1 MSDTCYLGFWMWVCL
16 GATCIWFI
24 SILSCVSVWSLGS
37 EVSYRK
43 LPNEYILAY
52 CTLPCYWSNKIQKT
66 KSSLGFNKSSSTYHS
81 KASVCTYRKW
91 LISYFR
97 FSCADF
103 FPKLREWNYNFI
115 LNGSRLYWHIFS
127 LLFEIW
133 SQVRQFSKRV
143 WYLQHCIKPSGSSS
157 GL

>member
-1 MSDTCYLGFWMWVCL
+1 MLGFWMWVCL
-16 GATCIWFI
+16 GTTCIWFI
-24 SILSCVSVWSLGS
+24 SICHVYPS
-37 EVSYRK
+37 EVSDPKSLIEKVQTNTYWHIAPSLATGATKYKK
-43 LPNEYILAY
+43 L
-52 CTLPCYWSNKIQKT
+52 
-66 KSSLGFNKSSSTYHS
+66 SLHWASTNP
-81 KASVCTYRKW
+81 RL
-91 LISYFR
+91 LITQSIRLHISEMTDFV
-97 FSCADF
+97 FSFFLWDF

-127 LLFEIW
+127 LLLEIW